1 VSDSPKSKMDDSSA
15 DPAVPRSGRT
25 APSARPSMAEIP
37 IIDLGPPA
45 LRNIGLFGALP
56 DGALE
61 HLAAHLQIIDFE
73 PGSFVFR
80 EGEHG
85 NCMYVVLQGDMEVM
99 KRSKG
104 GADIRVAVLGPGDWF
119 GEMAVIDVQSRSA
132 TVLAASPSRLMK
144 IAAPDLDRLYR
155 FDVKSYALIVLN
167 IARELSRRLRV
178 TDGILADMITIVAE
192 RYATSHTTTR

>member
-1 VSDSPKSKMDDSSA
+1 VSDSPKSKLDDSGA
-15 DPAVPRSGRT
+15 EPGVLRLEQPAQSRR
-25 APSARPSMAEIP
+25 SMAEIP
-37 IIDLGPPA
+37 VMDLGPAA

-85 NCMYVVLQGDMEVM
+85 NCMFVVLQGDVEVM
-99 KRSKG
+99 KKAKG
-104 GADIRVAVLGPGDWF
+104 GTDIRVAVLGPGDWF

-178 TDGILADMITIVAE
+178 TDGILADMIIIVAE